1 MEYIIE
7 SGKHALKS
15 QQKQGRMVHMKNNA
29 IKTAVALTLA
39 VGTLATCA
47 CASAASTAA
56 TNVSETQ
63 IPDAPALVKGSAID
77 TQFSRECYLTS
88 RNGADLLFW
97 VKNNGTADISIAVNG
112 EDPKI
117 LSPGQEGQVSVPL
130 TYFTKSYLCQVS
142 PVSEGDWLHI
152 QYRISQERTSS

>member
-1 MEYIIE
+1 
-7 SGKHALKS
+7 
-15 QQKQGRMVHMKNNA
+15 MKNNA

>member
-1 MEYIIE
+1 
-7 SGKHALKS
+7 
-15 QQKQGRMVHMKNNA
+15 MKNNA

-47 CASAASTAA
+47 WALA
-56 TNVSETQ
+56 TNTAVPESSQLVSEHQ
-63 IPDAPALVKGSAID
+63 IPDAPALVKGTAID
-77 TQFSRECYLTS
+77 TQFSRTCYLTS

>member
-1 MEYIIE
+1 
-7 SGKHALKS
+7 
-15 QQKQGRMVHMKNNA
+15 MKNNA

-47 CASAASTAA
+47 LAANADEPESFPL
-56 TNVSETQ
+56 VSETQ

-117 LSPGQEGQVSVPL
+117 LSPGQEGQVSVSL